1 MRRILI
7 GLLLASGYWLSTGLP
22 VFAQAGTD
30 AGVNLKDTY
39 IKDTNNLYGENSV
52 YDLLNAVLPNVY
64 IIAGL
69 ILFLYAV
76 VGGFL
81 LISAGSN
88 PDQAKNGQ
96 KIISNAIIGFI
107 ILFASYWL
115 IQIIEIV
122 TGVKILDPTLTI

>member
-1 MRRILI
+1 MIQ
-7 GLLLASGYWLSTGLP
+7 LL
-22 VFAQAGTD
+22 AQAGSPG
-30 AGVNLKDTY
+30 GVNLEETY
-39 IKDTNNLYGENSV
+39 LQNNPISTVDSIYGLV
-52 YDLLNAVLPNVY
+52 NAILPNVY

-69 ILFLYAV
+69 ILFLYAL

-81 LISAGSN
+81 LITASSS

-115 IQIIEIV
+115 IEIISII
-122 TGVKILDPTLTI
+122 TGIPIFDPPTSLLN